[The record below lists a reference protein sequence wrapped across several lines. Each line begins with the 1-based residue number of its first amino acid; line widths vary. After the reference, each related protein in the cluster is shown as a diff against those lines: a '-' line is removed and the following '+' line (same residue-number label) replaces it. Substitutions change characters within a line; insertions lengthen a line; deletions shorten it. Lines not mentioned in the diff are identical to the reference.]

1 MSQRLPTVSEAL
13 SQIKSSLESN
23 FRNISVQGEVTNF
36 SPSAAGHIYLTLS
49 DGQSALSCALF
60 RMDAMRNPVV
70 KKLQNGDKVICH
82 GGLGVYTKR
91 GTFQLIIK
99 RIEPVGKGD
108 LKEQFEKLK
117 TRLAGEGLFDL
128 AIKKKIATLP
138 KRIGLVTG
146 KNSAAYFDF
155 INVTKRRGLWMD
167 VLLRPALV
175 QGERSAE
182 SIRSAL
188 NDLIKYHLNAPE
200 DKKLDVI
207 VLSRGGGAMEDLWS
221 FNDEG
226 LAWDIFNSPIP
237 IVSAVGH
244 DVDYTI
250 CDYVS
255 DLRCETP
262 TAAAEFLCRGQ
273 VELSQRLE
281 DSLRRLQESSKS
293 MLFRHKQALSQNS
306 VEKLGLGLQSML
318 MSKKNRLAKCNIT
331 HRLREYTGYHD
342 KVLGLEDHFNRLTNF
357 HTIIDKKKNTL
368 EENYKLLAAL
378 NPHSILGRGYTFIKD
393 SEGTVVSSA
402 EQFNKVS
409 NDEKLKIH
417 FKDGLGNVQ
426 KA

>member
-1 MSQRLPTVSEAL
+1 MTQRLPTVSEAL
-13 SQIKSSLESN
+13 FQIKSSLESN
-23 FRNISVQGEVTNF
+23 FRNISVQGEVTNY

-60 RMDAMRNPVV
+60 RMDAMRNPIS
-70 KKLQNGDKVICH
+70 KTLSNGDKVICH
-82 GGLGVYTKR
+82 GGIGVYTKR

-117 TRLAGEGLFDL
+117 ARLAGEGLFDL
-128 AIKKKIATLP
+128 SIKKKIAKLP

-167 VLLRPALV
+167 VLIRPALV
-175 QGERSAE
+175 QGDKSAS
-182 SIRSAL
+182 SIRKGL
-188 NDLIKYHLNAPE
+188 NDLIKYHLEATE

-226 LAWDIFNSPIP
+226 LAWDIFNCPIP
-237 IVSAVGH
+237 IISAVGH

-262 TAAAEFLCRGQ
+262 TAAAEYLCRGQ

-281 DSLRRLQESSKS
+281 SSLRRLNEGSRS
-293 MLFRHKQALSQNS
+293 MLFKYKQQLSHNS
-306 VEKLGLGLQSML
+306 VSKLSLGLQKLLML
-318 MSKKNRLAKCNIT
+318 SKRRLDKNNIT
-331 HRLREYTGYHD
+331 HRLREFAGYHD
-342 KVLGLEDHFNRLTNF
+342 KILELEEQFNRLTKF
-357 HTIIDKKKNTL
+357 HMAIEKKKNRL
-368 EENYKLLAAL
+368 EENHKLLTAL
-378 NPHSILGRGYTFIKD
+378 NPHSILGRGYTFVKD
-393 SEGTVVSSA
+393 DKGKVVSSFA
-402 EQFNKVS
+402 DFEKIEMVH
-409 NDEKLKIH
+409 KLKIH
-417 FKDGLGNVQ
+417 FKDGQGNVQ